1 MPAKVHL
8 PLRHAPPQQGVP
20 ISVMTLQKLSRRSH
34 QAKPSFRKALHGAAM
49 AVPSCVKEV
58 KHHQLYPILS
68 ALKFLSNEGVPGA
81 RALTRL
87 RASVDLRASPHA
99 SAKVKTASALTSIR
113 ASADLRASPHASAKG
128 RRRQEPCTKRVL
140 RFAARL
146 GAQLPE
152 VMQWVLVPFL
162 CSGDT
167 SD

>member
-1 MPAKVHL
+1 MPTKVYL
-8 PLRHAPPQQGVP
+8 PLRHAPPQQSVP
-20 ISVMTLQKLSRRSH
+20 ISVMALQKLSRRSQ
-34 QAKPSFRKALHGAAM
+34 QAKPSFRKVLHGAPM

-58 KHHQLYPILS
+58 KHHQLYPTLS
-68 ALKFLSNEGVPGA
+68 ALKFLRNEGVPGA
-81 RALTRL
+81 R
-87 RASVDLRASPHA
+87 
-99 SAKVKTASALTSIR
+99 ALTSIR

-152 VMQWVLVPFL
+152 VTQWVLVLFL

-167 SD
+167 SDQRAARSRT